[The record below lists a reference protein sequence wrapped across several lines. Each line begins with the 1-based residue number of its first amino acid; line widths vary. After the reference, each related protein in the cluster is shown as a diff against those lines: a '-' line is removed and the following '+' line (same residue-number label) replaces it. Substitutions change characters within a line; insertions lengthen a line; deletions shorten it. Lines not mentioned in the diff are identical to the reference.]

1 MGFLK
6 HLRSKSRLKDE
17 NSPKSQRFSNPA
29 RYGRDF
35 TQKLSDDLIS
45 KILIEV
51 CPHTQDNSY
60 IPSENSAIGEG
71 CMLCDLRD
79 LAKSASVCRKWYNIA
94 QNLLLVLTRPIEAST
109 TDCLSSYS
117 SVRIDAVHYCQLE
130 EVLAEKR
137 KRKSFLKSS
146 VESGEVPAIRLSLL
160 CRTVRE
166 SPNLATKVEL
176 LKLPYMTRETCKGD
190 LARTVSALPNLQYVD
205 LPDGIATGDPS
216 CQTLLVELQA
226 RCPEIRRMSFRSG
239 SEHTFETLHRGYWQN
254 LQVLEISGLSMEPSS
269 LRIIL
274 GSFPVLHEL
283 SLSDLPWLDDTIFM
297 SSPMLPEF
305 PPLHTLSLEDTP
317 LITTAGLTTY
327 LSLPQNREVLST
339 LSLNGTGIAV
349 TDIHAFLFDAA
360 NLIYLAVFDSVS
372 RSIAL
377 NLGEM
382 PTLASI
388 SLQTIHFEI
397 TDSDDAHGLQR
408 PSSSY
413 YAYLARS
420 IHTGKLPALDSVYV
434 RDAEFPEMLLLPPP
448 RTSPKI
454 NSPNPTASPKPFST
468 PHLSAQQFAPSSSS
482 FTQSLSVY
490 TKPLDELDWILTLVS
505 PPQAGRQARLS
516 TSRPLSTYSAAR
528 GLGPQWS
535 DGGSR
540 KSVMVGNGFGGF
552 LAVPVEDAPF
562 PRPSSAASNRSFGS
576 QGQVPWGSGAS
587 VHSLSPS
594 MGGLSI
600 SNRNSPAM
608 GSEGFLRAPPAGSV
622 GSGTP
627 SHHRAKGSRHDLW
640 R

>member
-1 MGFLK
+1 M
-6 HLRSKSRLKDE
+6 
-17 NSPKSQRFSNPA
+17 
-29 RYGRDF
+29 
-35 TQKLSDDLIS
+35 
-45 KILIEV
+45 
-51 CPHTQDNSY
+51 
-60 IPSENSAIGEG
+60 
-71 CMLCDLRD
+71 
-79 LAKSASVCRKWYNIA
+79 
-94 QNLLLVLTRPIEAST
+94 LVLF
-109 TDCLSSYS
+109 TDCWCRYS
-117 SVRIDAVHYCQLE
+117 SVRIDAVHFCQLE
-130 EVLAEKR
+130 ETLAEKR

-146 VESGEVPAIRLSLL
+146 VEAGEVPAIRLSLF

-166 SPNLATKVEL
+166 SPILATKVEL

-254 LQVLEISGLSMEPSS
+254 LQVLEVSGLSMEPSS

-283 SLSDLPWLDDTIFM
+283 CLSDLPWLDDTIFM

-305 PPLHTLSLEDTP
+305 PPLHTLSLENTP

-349 TDIHAFLFDAA
+349 TDIHAFLFNAP
-360 NLIYLAVFDSVS
+360 NLVYLAVFDSVS

-377 NLGEM
+377 NIAEM

-420 IHTGKLPALDSVYV
+420 IHTGKLPALHSVYV
-434 RDAEFPEMLLLPPP
+434 RDAEFPEMLLLPQP

-454 NSPNPTASPKPFST
+454 NSPNPTASPKPLST
-468 PHLSAQQFAPSSSS
+468 PHLLAQHFGPSDSS
-482 FTQSLSVY
+482 FTQPLSVY
-490 TKPLDELDWILTLVS
+490 TKPLDELDWIHTLVT
-505 PPQAGRQARLS
+505 PPADGKQARLS
-516 TSRPLSTYSAAR
+516 CARPLSQYAAAR
-528 GLGPQWS
+528 GLGPQWT
-535 DGGSR
+535 DNGSR

-552 LAVPVEDAPF
+552 LAVPAEDAPF
-562 PRPSSAASNRSFGS
+562 PRPVSAASNRSFGS
-576 QGQVPWGSGAS
+576 LGQGQWGSGAS

-600 SNRNSPAM
+600 RGSPAM
-608 GSEGFLRAPPAGSV
+608 GAEGFLRPAAGSV
-622 GSGTP
+622 GSATA
-627 SHHRAKGSRHDLW
+627 SNQRAKGGRNDLW